1 MTEGDCRERSGQG
14 ANTFAPT
21 VPLRIAVCRELR
33 ATALLLA
40 ADGRAPGG
48 HDVVTAG
55 APAHPSSAVR
65 LAGGAAG
72 TAWLEAGLGE
82 TEADVERVLVIGST
96 RGGTASTFS
105 GSRATRSPR
114 CGSSRP
120 THTEPTALPND
131 DNFINETGARRETHP
146 LPEGPVIVEVSMADG
161 PWRARLKGIG
171 QTEDDVPDD
180 DAAAQTFAPFI
191 APQPGQSD
199 TGRRSSP
206 WGWLGRG

>member
-1 MTEGDCRERSGQG
+1 MSDLVKGPIHSLRLCRCASRYVVNCG
-14 ANTFAPT
+14 P
-21 VPLRIAVCRELR
+21 PLCCWRQTGGPR
-33 ATALLLA
+33 
-40 ADGRAPGG
+40 GG

-199 TGRRSSP
+199 TGRRSSR